1 MWVGAGMVDKRGQNM
16 KGFKYGD
23 IHGTYQQMGNRK

>member
-1 MWVGAGMVDKRGQNM
+1 MWVGAGMVDKRGKNM
-16 KGFKYGD
+16 KGFKYGK